1 FRRHFALWRKAM
13 DELGLAAD
21 AEVPLRWV
29 ATWRRLRKWLSK
41 YAPEVDATLRG
52 PADAV
57 ALTALQD
64 FVGGGPVAPVVA
76 GLWRICDGQDAPLEQ
91 GLADELRMPVLC
103 SDDVSWWRGI
113 FGGYA
118 VYDYE
123 ISTVLLPLQA
133 ALKLTRILR
142 KSLHPLR
149 NLHPNKVAFACS
161 FNFSKILLVDV
172 GDGSVHVWTRRSS
185 PLLEAAVPEGRPLG
199 EGDWEPGGGL
209 LRWVEE
215 YTRRLELGIYRV
227 EPLRPRM
234 PASACGISLF
244 PASGSALSV
253 GCFRG
258 VEVTGSC
265 VYMPEHPQ
273 GWSYCISLRL
283 TGSAEERGF
292 ETCQLQSRHWNIQE

>member
-1 FRRHFALWRKAM
+1 AKPGSAAAYLSSENLGSLDEDLGVQVLLFLSPCDALLAARLGRSSCLARAAGREALWEQLSSRSWGSGATAAGLLGPNGEPCGRSFRRHFALWRKAM

-41 YAPEVDATLRG
+41 HAPEVDATLRG

-123 ISTVLLPLQA
+123 ISTVLLPLQ
-133 ALKLTRILR
+133 
-142 KSLHPLR
+142 
-149 NLHPNKVAFACS
+149 
-161 FNFSKILLVDV
+161 
-172 GDGSVHVWTRRSS
+172 
-185 PLLEAAVPEGRPLG
+185 
-199 EGDWEPGGGL
+199 
-209 LRWVEE
+209 
-215 YTRRLELGIYRV
+215 
-227 EPLRPRM
+227 
-234 PASACGISLF
+234 
-244 PASGSALSV
+244 
-253 GCFRG
+253 
-258 VEVTGSC
+258 
-265 VYMPEHPQ
+265 
-273 GWSYCISLRL
+273 
-283 TGSAEERGF
+283 
-292 ETCQLQSRHWNIQE
+292 